1 MKKLYSL
8 LLIFLLISC
17 STTNESTQIAETP
30 ETPETT
36 TTVSNIE
43 SNADTTS
50 TTISTDDEQTII
62 ESYNYD
68 PEKMSP
74 FTGLELSPE
83 IWLKR
88 PRRVIAFKVDNNLN
102 ARPQSGLQEADTVM
116 EILVEGGMTR
126 FLAFFMDKASSYVGP
141 IRSARPTDPTLV
153 RPYGGILVVS
163 GATAGLIPA
172 IRALGVPVL
181 EEVRAPTMFRIA
193 NRNAPH
199 NLYADT
205 ELVRENIDERGYLFT
220 QNVEPLY
227 RFGNDQ
233 TNWSD
238 DAGRVTIKYSEF
250 TTVIWKQD
258 GEQYSRFI
266 VDGYSPS
273 KDAEAHNFITRDGY
287 TDILNT
293 STIVI
298 IQGPLYNDE
307 ATTLPSVLTVGV
319 GPLTIISNGKYIQG
333 TWRRNDIADP
343 FEFYDNDTN
352 KIQVPPSK
360 QWIHLLPIDGSVDIS
375 EK

>member
-1 MKKLYSL
+1 MKKFYSL

-17 STTNESTQIAETP
+17 STTNESTQITETV
-30 ETPETT
+30 ETT
-36 TTVSNIE
+36 TTLSSIDE
-43 SNADTTS
+43 SSEDTT
-50 TTISTDDEQTII
+50 TTTTDTNDDETII

-172 IRALGVPVL
+172 IRDLGVPVL

-205 ELVRENIDERGYLFT
+205 ELVREYIDARGYLFN

-266 VDGYSPS
+266 VDGYSPT

-360 QWIHLLPIDGSVDIS
+360 QWIHLLPIDGSVNIS

>member
-1 MKKLYSL
+1 MKKIYSL
-8 LLIFLLISC
+8 LLILLLISC
-17 STTNESTQIAETP
+17 STTNESTETAETVA
-30 ETPETT
+30 TT
-36 TTVSNIE
+36 TTISSNDE
-43 SNADTTS
+43 TSADTTL
-50 TTISTDDEQTII
+50 TTTEENDDQTII
-62 ESYNYD
+62 ESYTYD
-68 PEKMSP
+68 SEKMSP

-126 FLAFFMDKASSYVGP
+126 FLAFFMDKTSSYVGP
-141 IRSARPTDPTLV
+141 IRSARPTDPTMV

-163 GATAGLIPA
+163 GATAGLIPT
-172 IRALGVPVL
+172 IRELGVPVL

-205 ELVRENIDERGYLFT
+205 ELVREYIDEKGYLFNQDVT
-220 QNVEPLY
+220 PLY
-227 RFGNDQ
+227 KFGNDQ
-233 TNWSD
+233 TNWLEG
-238 DAGRVTIKYSEF
+238 AGRVTIEYSEF

-266 VDGYSPS
+266 VDGYSPI
-273 KDAEAHNFITRDGY
+273 KDAQPHNFITRDGY

-293 STIVI
+293 PTIVI

-319 GPLTIISNGKYIQG
+319 GPLTIISNGKYIEG

-352 KIQVPPSK
+352 KVQVPPSK
-360 QWIHLLPIDGSVDIS
+360 QWIHLLPIDGSITIS
-375 EK
+375 DK